1 MKAKGLFC
9 VLSVLLAV
17 ILMMTACTGGEQ
29 ETSSAASSGTDNVS
43 ETSGDGLGGIEN
55 YVEKKDYGGR
65 TLVFLSPRM
74 NDPAKSE
81 TEFVVNTY
89 SNEYEGEKMAARL
102 NEAIGERNARVEEY
116 LNVKIEE
123 RLIQEDSRPGGTML
137 TTVRNEIIAGGSTD
151 YHVVTPCLYDCA
163 TLAAE
168 NSFVNLLSIPT
179 LDMSNPWW
187 DQSFNGDVSLAG
199 KLYFTNGDIGFNSK
213 LATAVVVFNKELH
226 EEYEFENLYDLVRN
240 GEWTMDKALEMTKE
254 ISQDLNQDGE
264 ITYED
269 KVGWEG
275 QLDDTWNIFYGS
287 GSRIASFDED
297 GKLQLTMYTERSAQ
311 AAEKIIELVQDDL
324 HYISANDYFSV
335 VQWPVELMME
345 NFVAGNALF
354 FSDSLSCT
362 LTFRNMDADYGIL
375 PIPML
380 DSNQERYYSFVNPWV
395 SSALAIPATHTGE
408 DLEFIGAVLECMGYY
423 SMDTVA
429 YEFYDVAL
437 KYQQSRDDDS
447 MEMLDRIFDTRG
459 VDIGSV
465 FKIGNYDS
473 VLHNLATAAP
483 GTFRSAYEAA
493 EVAAQTRID
502 QLNELFQKLK

>member
-116 LNVKIEE
+116 LNVQIEE

-287 GSRIASFDED
+287 GSRIASFS
-297 GKLQLTMYTERSAQ
+297 LPCIPSA
-311 AAEKIIELVQDDL
+311 
-324 HYISANDYFSV
+324 
-335 VQWPVELMME
+335 
-345 NFVAGNALF
+345 AL
-354 FSDSLSCT
+354 
-362 LTFRNMDADYGIL
+362 RR
-375 PIPML
+375 P
-380 DSNQERYYSFVNPWV
+380 
-395 SSALAIPATHTGE
+395 
-408 DLEFIGAVLECMGYY
+408 
-423 SMDTVA
+423 
-429 YEFYDVAL
+429 
-437 KYQQSRDDDS
+437 K
-447 MEMLDRIFDTRG
+447 
-459 VDIGSV
+459 
-465 FKIGNYDS
+465 K
-473 VLHNLATAAP
+473 
-483 GTFRSAYEAA
+483 
-493 EVAAQTRID
+493 
-502 QLNELFQKLK
+502 